1 MTNEQLIQLI
11 KVLDA
16 IGLHVLS
23 ISPEKSTANEYGA
36 PMYTDKTFLVVI
48 PASEEK

>member
-1 MTNEQLIQLI
+1 MTNEQLIQVI

-23 ISPEKSTANEYGA
+23 ISPEKIMDKDTG
-36 PMYTDKTFLVVI
+36 PLYTNKTVLVVI

>member
-1 MTNEQLIQLI
+1 MTNEQLVQVI

-23 ISPEKSTANEYGA
+23 ISPEKFNTKEYGA
-36 PMYTDKTFLVVI
+36 PMYTNKTVLIVI